1 MEYTS
6 KWSKEIADSVRDKL
20 KELQIPRYKYM
31 VQVVVGERK
40 SQGVR
45 MGCRCLW
52 DSETDNLASA
62 EFSNVRVFL
71 SLFSF
76 LEKYSSFF
84 FFLLRT
90 TGNDFLHVHRLRSVS
105 LLSLIN
111 VLLFLC
117 IILGWHVCMCD
128 IQELVIVVRNC
139 FGALAYTPR
148 RT

>member
-52 DSETDNLASA
+52 DSETDNFATA
-62 EFSNVRVFL
+62 EFSNVRIE
-71 SLFSF
+71 SFSHV
-76 LEKYSSFF
+76 YV
-84 FFLLRT
+84 FFLLHKNKRT
-90 TGNDFLHVHRLRSVS
+90 HTGNDFLHMYCVRRVPLLISFSSVFARNVWEYSYRS
-105 LLSLIN
+105 
-111 VLLFLC
+111 
-117 IILGWHVCMCD
+117 
-128 IQELVIVVRNC
+128 
-139 FGALAYTPR
+139 AYKN
-148 RT
+148 

>member
-52 DSETDNLASA
+52 DSETDNFATA
-62 EFSNVRVFL
+62 EFSNVRVSNL
-71 SLFSF
+71 LMNIFSF
-76 LEKYSSFF
+76 SYTKTNEQ
-84 FFLLRT
+84 
-90 TGNDFLHVHRLRSVS
+90 
-105 LLSLIN
+105 
-111 VLLFLC
+111 
-117 IILGWHVCMCD
+117 
-128 IQELVIVVRNC
+128 QETIFC
-139 FGALAYTPR
+139 TCTAFGVYLY
-148 RT
+148 

>member
-52 DSETDNLASA
+52 DSETDNFATA
-62 EFSNVRVFL
+62 EFSNVRV
-71 SLFSF
+71 
-76 LEKYSSFF
+76 ESSRAHI
-84 FFLLRT
+84 FFLLHK
-90 TGNDFLHVHRLRSVS
+90 NK
-105 LLSLIN
+105 N
-111 VLLFLC
+111 EQ
-117 IILGWHVCMCD
+117 
-128 IQELVIVVRNC
+128 QETIFC
-139 FGALAYTPR
+139 TCTAFGVYLY
-148 RT
+148 